1 MEDEKKLLLRS
12 YDDVLTDAENKRLRE
27 ALVSSASLQ
36 REKEELDRLRH
47 RLSDY
52 RPDFS
57 ASFYE
62 KVMARFPEERVS
74 VFLSVFRAVALSGVA
89 AIVLVLLAVYFM
101 DGSLNIDT
109 LLGIN
114 GYAPDLGMLSMF

>member
-1 MEDEKKLLLRS
+1 MENIKDLLLRS
-12 YDDVLTDAENKRLRE
+12 YDDTLTEAEKRQLQE
-27 ALVSSASLQ
+27 ALSSSGELQ
-36 REKEELDRLRH
+36 REKETLDRLR
-47 RLSDY
+47 RTFSAY

-57 ASFYE
+57 PSFYDR
-62 KVMARFPEERVS
+62 VMARISGEGTT
-74 VFLSVFRAVALSGVA
+74 VFLSVFRAIALSGVA

-101 DGSLNIDT
+101 DGSLNIDS